1 MRTLVPRRLSERG
14 FTRRAERGFTRR
26 AERGFTLVEMIVVT
40 LLLLIAMLGLL
51 AVFDASARINKS
63 ETDVADAQGAVRYG
77 IYQMTSA
84 IRMAGAGGLF
94 LTQAVLNEKPTGATG
109 ITVAGG
115 NSYNNVAAGTKIT
128 DSLTGTDILVR
139 PGTDMI
145 EIRGVIKSP
154 LLAFDHQSGCS
165 AGCVTAGETILVL
178 PVAGDTTIG
187 QVVNDDVAQRPQFAA
202 IDAYTSSITG
212 VANSMFVIMADGV
225 TDLHV
230 GCSDPNPAGVQRYPQ
245 PAYNVGR
252 LVAPT
257 NLQAAGGPPLDARVF
272 SAAADFTD
280 GQAERINSEL
290 PSDGPLP
297 PTPIQTA
304 HRVGV
309 LDDIIYFI
317 AMLPTTGPNA
327 DPQGLHPYLAQG
339 IRRGNKF
346 EVTPLADDVED
357 LQIAYGID
365 TTDPAG
371 TGPADNAITRTSPT
385 NPPFDTDT
393 NASIAAGDDE
403 WRPNVAGEAVPAASE
418 FQSAPTPLG
427 GHTGIPPA
435 AHCPRLHAV
444 MLSLLAKAHDSDPTY
459 KGPAASGY
467 VLMDV
472 PLSGGV
478 PVTAVTGRYRRRV
491 QTLRVNLR
499 NYAFQG

>member
-1 MRTLVPRRLSERG
+1 MSRTASRTLAIRRASGRGFTRCGQRG
-14 FTRRAERGFTRR
+14 FTRRGQ
-26 AERGFTLVEMIVVT
+26 RGFTLVEMIVVT
-40 LLLLIAMLGLL
+40 FLLLIAMLGLL

-77 IYQMTSA
+77 IYQMTST
-84 IRMAGAGGLF
+84 IRMAGAGGLYV
-94 LTQAVLNEKPTGATG
+94 TEAVVNAKPNGASG
-109 ITVAGG
+109 ISVSGG
-115 NSYNNVAAGTKIT
+115 TSYNNVAAGTKIT
-128 DSLTGTDILVR
+128 DAVTGTDILVR

-145 EIRGVIKSP
+145 QIRGVIRSP

-165 AGCVTAGETILVL
+165 AGCVSAGETILVL

-212 VANSMFVIMADGV
+212 AANSMFVIMADGV

-230 GCSDPNPAGVQRYPQ
+230 GCSDPNPQGVQRYPQ
-245 PAYNVGR
+245 PLYNVGR
-252 LVAPT
+252 LVAKT
-257 NLQAAGGPPLDARVF
+257 NLSAPGGPPLDARLF

-280 GQAERINSEL
+280 AQAERINAEL

-317 AMLPTTGPNA
+317 AMLCRRPANA

-339 IRRGNKF
+339 IRRGDKF
-346 EVTPLADDVED
+346 EVTALADDVED
-357 LQIAYGID
+357 LQVAYGVD
-365 TTDPAG
+365 LNGDNRVSR
-371 TGPADNAITRTSPT
+371 TGAP
-385 NPPFDTDT
+385 NPPYDTDT
-393 NASIAAGDDE
+393 NSSIAVDQDE
-403 WRPNVAGEAVPAASE
+403 WRPNVAGETPFTDGE
-418 FQSAPTPLG
+418 FQTAPTPLG
-427 GHTGIPPA
+427 GHTGVPPA

-444 MLSLLAKAHDSDPTY
+444 MISLLAKAHDSDPTY
-459 KGPAASGY
+459 RGPAASGY

-472 PLSGGV
+472 PVSSGA
-478 PVTAVTGRYRRRV
+478 PITAVPGQYRRRV
-491 QTLRVNLR
+491 QTLRINLR
-499 NYAFQG
+499 NYSFQG

>member
-1 MRTLVPRRLSERG
+1 
-14 FTRRAERGFTRR
+14 
-26 AERGFTLVEMIVVT
+26 MIVVT

-77 IYQMTSA
+77 IYQMTST

-94 LTQAVLNEKPTGATG
+94 VTEAVVNAKPSGATG

-128 DSLTGTDILVR
+128 DSATGTDILVR

-145 EIRGVIKSP
+145 QIRGVIRSP

-165 AGCVTAGETILVL
+165 AGCVSAGETILVL

-187 QVVNDDVAQRPQFAA
+187 QVVNDDVAQRPQFSA

-212 VANSMFVIMADGV
+212 AANSMFVIMADGV

-230 GCSDPNPAGVQRYPQ
+230 GCSDPNPQGVQRYPQ
-245 PAYNVGR
+245 PLYNVGR

-257 NLQAAGGPPLDARVF
+257 QLSNPGGPPLDARLF

-280 GQAERINSEL
+280 GQAERINAEL

-297 PTPIQTA
+297 PTAIQTA

-317 AMLPTTGPNA
+317 GMLPTA
-327 DPQGLHPYLAQG
+327 QDPQGLHPYLAQG
-339 IRRGNKF
+339 IRRGDKF

-357 LQIAYGID
+357 LQVAYGVD
-365 TTDPAG
+365 LDG
-371 TGPADNAITRTSPT
+371 DNKVTRTGAP
-385 NPPFDTDT
+385 NPPYDTDT
-393 NASIAAGDDE
+393 NSSITAGGDE
-403 WRPNVAGEAVPAASE
+403 WRPNAAGETPFTDGE
-418 FQSAPTPLG
+418 FQTAPTPLG
-427 GHTGIPPA
+427 GHSGVPPA

-472 PLSGGV
+472 PLSAGA
-478 PVTAVTGRYRRRV
+478 PITAVPGRYRRRV
-491 QTLRVNLR
+491 QTLRINLR